1 MRPVASQLK
10 RRLFGTMT
18 ESFKPFPQP
27 SKHVSGAS
35 KDVWSII
42 NEAAA
47 EVEKSTGSQVIN
59 LGQGFFSYAPPKF
72 VTDAAKKALD
82 VAAFNQYAPTRGRP
96 SLRNALAKAYSPFF
110 GREINPETEVLVTAG
125 ANEGMYSA
133 FTAYLEEGD
142 EVIVIEPFFDQ
153 YISNIKLPGGKVVY
167 VPLHP
172 PADADVRTSSAAEWK
187 LDMDELRGAITSR
200 TKMIVVNSPQNPT
213 GKVFSKEELLA
224 IGELAVEHNII
235 ILSDEVYDRLHYGE
249 FTRIATLSEQLARL
263 TLTVGSAG
271 KTFSATGWRIGWMIG
286 HPELIKHVAAAN
298 TRIVFCANSPL
309 QEACAQALTEAETN
323 TYYESQI
330 QSFEKKYAIFNSI
343 WDELGLPYTVPQGG
357 YFVLVNF
364 SKVQIP
370 DDYHFPVEVVEGKAK
385 DFRLAYWL
393 IKEIGVVA
401 IPPTEF
407 YTPQNAHIAENFL
420 RFAVCKDD
428 DMLEKAVVRLR
439 KLKQYISQ

>member
-1 MRPVASQLK
+1 MSGTRRQLNQK
-10 RRLFGTMT
+10 LFATM
-18 ESFKPFPQP
+18 SKGFKPLPAP
-27 SKHVSGAS
+27 SKHVSAAG

-47 EVEKSTGSQVIN
+47 EVEKSSGSKVLN

-72 VTDAAKKALD
+72 VIEAAKSALD

-96 SLRNALAKAYSPFF
+96 SLKAAVAKAYTPFF
-110 GREINPETEVLVTAG
+110 GREINPDTEVLITAG

-133 FTAYLEEGD
+133 FTAFLSEGD

-153 YISNIKLPGGKVVY
+153 YISNIQLPGGKVVF

-172 PADADVRTSSAAEWK
+172 PADADVRTSSAGEWK
-187 LDMDELRGAITSR
+187 LNMDELKAAISPR
-200 TKMIVVNSPQNPT
+200 TKMIVLNSPQNPT
-213 GKVFSKEELLA
+213 GKVFSREELLA
-224 IGELAVEHNII
+224 IGELCVEHNIL
-235 ILSDEVYDRLHYGE
+235 ILSDEVYDRLHYGD
-249 FTRIATLSEQLARL
+249 FTRIATLSEELARL

-271 KTFSATGWRIGWMIG
+271 KTFSATGWRIGWVIG
-286 HPELIKHVAAAN
+286 HPELINYVAAAN

-309 QEACAQALTEAETN
+309 QEACAQALTEAESN
-323 TYYESQI
+323 SYYESQI
-330 QSFEKKYAIFNSI
+330 TSFKNKYARFNAV
-343 WDELGLPYTVPQGG
+343 WDELGLPYTIPQGG

-364 SKVQIP
+364 SRVRIP
-370 DDYHFPVEVVEGKAK
+370 DSYEFPPEVVNGKAK
-385 DFRLAYWL
+385 DFRIAYWL

-407 YTPQNAHIAENFL
+407 YTAKNAHIAENFL

-428 DMLEKAVVRLR
+428 DMLQEAVTRLR
-439 KLKQYISQ
+439 KLKQYIV